1 MSRSALVFVL
11 LALATAALFAADL
24 AVGSVAL
31 SPGEVWGALTC
42 SSVCADFNRLR
53 RIDGNL
59 SDKRIRLFYC
69 YLELCFGFA

>member
-31 SPGEVWGALTC
+31 SPGEVRSQVPNLT
-42 SSVCADFNRLR
+42 LP
-53 RIDGNL
+53 
-59 SDKRIRLFYC
+59 
-69 YLELCFGFA
+69 FAISC